1 MPGENRNI
9 YKNARRD
16 AGLTQE
22 RAAERLGI
30 SVESIRAYETDQRI
44 PPDHVVSEMVTCYN
58 AQYLAVQHLSQN
70 NELVRRIVPVIE
82 ERSLMEATVRLA
94 NRMRKFFQQHR
105 AEDLLEICEDNE
117 VTDAEEELMLE
128 IMEELNEINQ
138 GLFELR
144 ASWQK
149 EGQSHDV

>member
-44 PPDHVVSEMVTCYN
+44 PPDQVVSEMVTCYN
-58 AQYLAVQHLSQN
+58 AQYLAVQHLNLN
-70 NELVRRIVPVIE
+70 NELGRSIVPAIQ
-82 ERSLMEATVRLA
+82 ERSFMEAAVRLT
-94 NRMRKFFQQHR
+94 NRLSTLYREGHLD
-105 AEDLLEICEDNE
+105 DLREICEDNQVSPGE
-117 VTDAEEELMLE
+117 EKLMQVILEELQG
-128 IMEELNEINQ
+128 INQ
-138 GLFELR
+138 CFYELR
-144 ASWQK
+144 ASWRK
-149 EGQSHDV
+149 EDDGHDV